1 MIPRDRTLKITE
13 AKYGFLWVTLLLL
26 LISLAGHW
34 VFAWMAYVDEQ
45 QQFNHPVRVS
55 EYLVMTC
62 RDMFENWQ
70 SEFLQLIWQVSGL
83 TLLWYVGSPQSR
95 ESSDRLE
102 EKVDYILKMIDS
114 EKGPKEVKKLDTKY
128 PKK

>member
-1 MIPRDRTLKITE
+1 MKITQ
-13 AKYGFLWVTLLLL
+13 AKYGFLWVTLVFL

-34 VFAWMAYVDEQ
+34 VFAWFAYVNDQEEL
-45 QQFNHPVRVS
+45 NAPVRVS
-55 EYLVMTC
+55 EYMITTS

-95 ESSDRLE
+95 ESSDRME
-102 EKVDYILKMIDS
+102 EKVDYILKMVDS
-114 EKGPKEVKKLDTKY
+114 EKGVAHIKKLEEKY
-128 PKK
+128 PKQ

>member
-45 QQFNHPVRVS
+45 QQFNHAVRVS

>member
-1 MIPRDRTLKITE
+1 MGYTVSH
-13 AKYGFLWVTLLLL
+13 YLL

-34 VFAWMAYVDEQ
+34 IFGWVAYVNEQ
-45 QQFNHPVRVS
+45 EQFNLPVRAADFIVIT
-55 EYLVMTC
+55 L
-62 RDMFENWQ
+62 RDMFENSQ

-102 EKVDYILKMIDS
+102 EKIDNILKMIDS
-114 EKGPKEVKKLDTKY
+114 EKGVRQIKKLDTEY
-128 PKK
+128 PRQ